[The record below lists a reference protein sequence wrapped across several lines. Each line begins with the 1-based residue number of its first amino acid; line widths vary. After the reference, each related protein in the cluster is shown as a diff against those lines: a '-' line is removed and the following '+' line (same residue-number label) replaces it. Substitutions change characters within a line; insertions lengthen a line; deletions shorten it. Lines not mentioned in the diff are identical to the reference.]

1 MMRNAER
8 TNLNVDGQAAD
19 HGHGSALSLS
29 GDAALVRLAEI
40 AEDFS
45 AEHIAGDARSVA
57 ERVAEG
63 RFYVACVGQFKRG
76 KSTLLNAL
84 ISDTIL
90 PTGVVPITTVP
101 TIIRY
106 GEKRSARIR
115 FRNDAWVTTP
125 PETLDEYISEE
136 KNPENAKGVTGLEI
150 FVPSPLLASGMC
162 LVDTPGLGSVFAG
175 NTASTRAFIP
185 HIDAAIVV
193 IGADP
198 PIAGDELALAET
210 VAQQVHEL
218 IFVLNKADR
227 VNAQERA
234 TAAAFARRVL
244 EKRLG
249 HEVNALYEVS
259 ALKHIERQA
268 SDDDWA
274 ELVAALKTLVEQAGS
289 TLVREATERAL
300 RRIGELLLRIVAEE
314 RAALERPVEESE
326 RRILALRKTISEAEQ
341 SMREL
346 GYLLTAEQHHL
357 SDLLGDRRR
366 AFVNQVLPIS
376 LQELEQ
382 RVQRIPRG
390 AGPAFRRQAMQA
402 AQQVARA
409 HLLPWLKSEEAF
421 AETAFRKTGQRFVDF
436 GNDFLKR
443 LAATGVPEL
452 AEVPHALDS
461 RQGFRTRSQF
471 YFYELQEIA
480 APASPLRLVA
490 DLVLGLLGA
499 YGPIVRDANNFL
511 EHLLATN
518 SSRVRGDVDKRVLDS
533 RSRLEADI
541 RILLR
546 EVTAMA
552 ERALNRAR
560 KAQTEGASAVNAALV
575 RLSSATAEIR
585 ELCPTIDSGCDEI
598 NSQEPPSA

>member
-1 MMRNAER
+1 MQDIER
-8 TNLNVDGQAAD
+8 INVEPTDC
-19 HGHGSALSLS
+19 GHSEERRSAFALS
-29 GDAALVRLAEI
+29 GDAALVRMAEI
-40 AEDFS
+40 AEGFG
-45 AEHIAGDARSVA
+45 AESIAVDARSVA

-84 ISDTIL
+84 IADSIL
-90 PTGVVPITTVP
+90 PTGVVPVTTVP
-101 TIIRY
+101 TIVRY

-115 FRNDAWVTTP
+115 FQSDEWVTTP

-136 KNPENAKGVTGLEI
+136 KNPENAKGVTGVEI
-150 FVPSPLLASGMC
+150 FIPSPLLATGMC
-162 LVDTPGLGSVFAG
+162 LADTPGLGSVFAG
-175 NTASTRAFIP
+175 NTASTNAFIP
-185 HIDAAIVV
+185 HIDAALVV

-198 PIAGDELALAET
+198 PIAGDELALVET

-244 EKRLG
+244 QKRLG
-249 HEVNALYEVS
+249 REIKTLYEVS

-268 SDDDWA
+268 GDDDWDR
-274 ELVAALKTLVEQAGS
+274 LVAALTNLVEQSGS

-300 RRIGELLLRIVAEE
+300 HRIGEQLLHIVAEE
-314 RAALERPVEESE
+314 RSALQRPVEDSE
-326 RRILALRKTISEAEQ
+326 RRIVALRKTISEAGQ
-341 SMREL
+341 SIREL

-366 AFVNQVLPIS
+366 AFVDQVQPIC
-376 LQELEQ
+376 LQELQQ
-382 RVQRIPRG
+382 RIQRIPRSS
-390 AGPAFRRQAMQA
+390 GPAFRREAMRA
-402 AQQVARA
+402 AQEVTRA
-409 HLLPWLKSEEAF
+409 HLLPWLKNEEAF
-421 AETAFRKTGQRFVDF
+421 AESAFSKTAQRFVDF

-443 LAATGVPEL
+443 LAAAGVPEL
-452 AEVPHALDS
+452 AAIPHALDS
-461 RQGFRTRSQF
+461 RQGFRTKSQF
-471 YFYELQEIA
+471 YFYEFQEIA
-480 APASPLRLVA
+480 APASPFRLIA
-490 DLVLGLLGA
+490 DLCLGLFGA
-499 YGPIVRDANNFL
+499 YESIIQDANHFL

-546 EVTAMA
+546 EVTAVA
-552 ERALNRAR
+552 ERALERAR
-560 KAQTEGASAVNAALV
+560 KAQTEGASAVQAALA
-575 RLSSATAEIR
+575 RLQSTAAEIR
-585 ELCPTIDSGCDEI
+585 QLYPVIDSGCNQITSE
-598 NSQEPPSA
+598 ERRPA

>member
-1 MMRNAER
+1 MQEADRI
-8 TNLNVDGQAAD
+8 NVEVAGRSQSDEEY
-19 HGHGSALSLS
+19 SALSS
-29 GDAALVRLAEI
+29 TGDAALVRLAEI
-40 AEDFS
+40 AEQFG
-45 AEHIAGDARSVA
+45 AEHIATDARSVA

-76 KSTLLNAL
+76 KSTMLNAL
-84 ISDTIL
+84 ISDTVL

-115 FRNDAWVTTP
+115 FQNDAWVATP
-125 PETLDEYISEE
+125 PDTLDEYISEE

-150 FVPSPLLASGMC
+150 FVPSPLLATGMC

-175 NTASTRAFIP
+175 NTASTHAFIP
-185 HIDAAIVV
+185 HIDAALVV

-198 PIAGDELALAET
+198 PIAGDELALVEA

-234 TAAAFARRVL
+234 TASAFAHRVL

-249 HEVNALYEVS
+249 REVNTLYEVS
-259 ALKHIERQA
+259 ALKQIQGQDGGE
-268 SDDDWA
+268 DWTK
-274 ELVAALKTLVEQAGS
+274 LVSALKSLIEQSGS

-300 RRIGELLLRIVAEE
+300 RRIGERLLRIVAEE

-326 RRILALRKTISEAEQ
+326 RRIAALRKTISEAEQ

-346 GYLLTAEQHHL
+346 GYLLTAEQHHI

-366 AFVNQVLPIS
+366 AFLDRVLPIS
-376 LQELEQ
+376 LQELQ
-382 RVQRIPRG
+382 RRIQQIPRST
-390 AGPAFRRQAMQA
+390 GPAFRRGAMRT
-402 AQQVARA
+402 AQEVARA
-409 HLLPWLKSEEAF
+409 NLLPWLKNEEMF
-421 AETAFRKTGQRFVDF
+421 GEAEFRKTAQRFVDF

-443 LAATGVPEL
+443 LAAAGVPEL
-452 AEVPHALDS
+452 AAVPHALDPG
-461 RQGFRTRSQF
+461 QGFRTKSKF

-480 APASPLRLVA
+480 APASPFRLIA
-490 DLVLGLLGA
+490 DLFLGLFGA
-499 YGPIVRDANNFL
+499 YGSITRDANNFL

-546 EVTAMA
+546 EVTAVA
-552 ERALNRAR
+552 ERALDRAR
-560 KAQTEGASAVNAALV
+560 KAQTEGASAVNAALT
-575 RLSSATAEIR
+575 RLESTADEIR
-585 ELCPTIDSGCDEI
+585 QLYPAIDSGGNQI
-598 NSQEPPSA
+598 TSQGRRPA